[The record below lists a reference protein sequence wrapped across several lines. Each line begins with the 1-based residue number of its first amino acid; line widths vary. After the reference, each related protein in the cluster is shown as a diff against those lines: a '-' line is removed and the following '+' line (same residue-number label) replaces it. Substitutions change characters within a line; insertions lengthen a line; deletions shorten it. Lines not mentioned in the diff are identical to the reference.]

1 MQKVLFDG
9 RWIKVDEIDQI
20 ETSWGYDYSL
30 YRDKDGRYYV
40 TLCDGMS
47 DVIEICGME
56 HRWGEEVTEDMAKA
70 RFRQYMDDLE
80 KTQDEEW

>member
-9 RWIKVDEIDQI
+9 RWIKVEQIDHT

-30 YRDKDGRYYV
+30 YRDKDGRYYA

-56 HRWGEEVTEDMAKA
+56 HRWGQEVTEEMAKM
-70 RFRQYMDDLE
+70 RFKEYVDDLE
-80 KTQDEEW
+80 KENQVEG

>member
-40 TLCDGMS
+40 T
-47 DVIEICGME
+47 
-56 HRWGEEVTEDMAKA
+56 
-70 RFRQYMDDLE
+70 
-80 KTQDEEW
+80 